1 MQETARQVVN
11 TRYNIHEPFVLAVG
25 VLQPRKNLRMLAQA
39 FGRAKAAYDLP
50 HSLVLAGKAGWHTEQ
65 EALRQAAGAGSKMAD
80 AIVFP
85 GYVTDEDLPHLY
97 RASDAFAYPSLY
109 EGFGFPPLE
118 AMACGTPTLVSD
130 APPMPHNVGDAAL
143 VVPAK
148 DVDAWAFAIHRILTD
163 TTLRA
168 ELQAKGPV
176 QASPLYVEVYGG
188 ANTTRIP

>member
-1 MQETARQVVN
+1 
-11 TRYNIHEPFVLAVG
+11 
-25 VLQPRKNLRMLAQA
+25 
-39 FGRAKAAYDLP
+39 
-50 HSLVLAGKAGWHTEQ
+50 
-65 EALRQAAGAGSKMAD
+65 MAD

-168 ELQAKGPV
+168 ELRAKGPV
-176 QASPLYVEVYGG
+176 QASRFTWESTAEQTLRVYRDVIEAGRRLPL
-188 ANTTRIP
+188 R